1 MGEKWRG
8 GDMDY
13 PGGGFKVNL
22 LKKEISN
29 IVEGK
34 DDSVKDVDNLVVMFT
49 DSYDVVLAAGKD
61 KILKTFRD
69 EFPGKKVVFGAEDF
83 CWPRRDLAEDYPEVD
98 FLNLPFIV
106 FRE

>member
-34 DDSVKDVDNLVVMFT
+34 DDSVRDVDNLVVMFT
-49 DSYDVVLAAGKD
+49 DSYDVVLAAGK
-61 KILKTFRD
+61 
-69 EFPGKKVVFGAEDF
+69 ES
-83 CWPRRDLAEDYPEVD
+83 
-98 FLNLPFIV
+98 NIV
-106 FRE
+106 L